1 MTCHLYENVTIKLL
15 TPEFLFDYEN
25 LNPIFFHENKLGGI
39 LSLNEHTIE
48 SHWGKK
54 NVYYV
59 HVYQGAPGNCDFI
72 MDSNYIVQVWR
83 EFTWK

>member
-25 LNPIFFHENKLGGI
+25 LNQIFFHENKLGGI

-48 SHWGKK
+48 SH
-54 NVYYV
+54 
-59 HVYQGAPGNCDFI
+59 
-72 MDSNYIVQVWR
+72 
-83 EFTWK
+83 

>member
-48 SHWGKK
+48 SHWEKK
-54 NVYYV
+54 NSITY
-59 HVYQGAPGNCDFI
+59 
-72 MDSNYIVQVWR
+72 MYIRGHLGIV
-83 EFTWK
+83 TL

>member
-39 LSLNEHTIE
+39 LSLNENTAE
-48 SHWGKK
+48 SHWGQKMSIT
-54 NVYYV
+54 Y
-59 HVYQGAPGNCDFI
+59 
-72 MDSNYIVQVWR
+72 MYIRGHLGIV
-83 EFTWK
+83 TL

>member
-48 SHWGKK
+48 SHWEKK
-54 NVYYV
+54 ILLRTCIS
-59 HVYQGAPGNCDFI
+59 GG
-72 MDSNYIVQVWR
+72 
-83 EFTWK
+83 TWELWLYNGQ